1 MRQIY
6 AFLVFAGIFLLILPI
21 SVPTIKTSADFSM
34 FNTDWDGCSEF
45 AKVLVDRGRLA
56 PVLYPYNTIDFKEE
70 GVLIVVG
77 PDMGFS
83 SLEIEK
89 VRDFVEKGGTL
100 FIADDFG
107 RANNLLTGLGVRG
120 RFSDKRLGDIFY
132 SRRAD
137 FPVVARIED
146 PQLAYDVEGLVLNV
160 PSVITGLEGGEEAEE
175 GVFSSKVSVVG
186 EGGNRKSYPIM
197 AETKYGAGRV
207 ILLSDPDI
215 LINDMNAE
223 NGKFIDNLAGYLSP
237 GSGSGVFYFD
247 DGHHSE
253 FNPYSISTI
262 YIHRELDR
270 GKAFHIFAFVVAL
283 MIFIES
289 GIALTVIHGIGRLIP
304 ARKGDL
310 DIFEGLPERIDKRIL
325 KRIVKEIK
333 TGSKFE
339 YGDEGNGK
347 GKRRKRVYRKAKTGS
362 W

>member
-1 MRQIY
+1 
-6 AFLVFAGIFLLILPI
+6 
-21 SVPTIKTSADFSM
+21 M

-107 RANNLLTGLGVRG
+107 RANNLLTGLGVKG
-120 RFSDKRLGDIFY
+120 KFSDKRLGDIFY
-132 SRRAD
+132 SRSAD

-160 PSVITGLEGGEEAEE
+160 PSVITGLEEGEEAEE

-186 EGGNRKSYPIM
+186 EGGNRKSYPIL

-247 DGHHSE
+247 DVHHSE

-262 YIHRELDR
+262 YIHRELDK
-270 GKAFHIFAFVVAL
+270 GKAFRIFAFVAAL

-289 GIALTVIHGIGRLIP
+289 GIALAVIHGIGRLIP

-310 DIFEGLPERIDKRIL
+310 DILEGLPERIDKRII

>member
-45 AKVLVDRGRLA
+45 AKVLFDRGRLA
-56 PVLYPYNTIDFKEE
+56 PVLYPYNTINFKEE

-107 RANNLLTGLGVRG
+107 RANNLLTGLGVKG
-120 RFSDKRLGDIFY
+120 KFSDKRLGDIFY

-160 PSVITGLEGGEEAEE
+160 PSVITGLEEGEEAEE

-237 GSGSGVFYFD
+237 GSGSDVFYFD
-247 DGHHSE
+247 DCHHSE

-270 GKAFHIFAFVVAL
+270 GKAFKVFAFVAAL

-289 GIALTVIHGIGRLIP
+289 GIALAVIHGIGRLIP

-310 DIFEGLPERIDKRIL
+310 DIFEGLPERIDKRIV